1 MPDDQTTLQELKD
14 VIARFEAERN
24 WRQFHSPKNL
34 AMGLAIETGE
44 LLEHFQWIDSEESRQ
59 VVQDAQQRAQV
70 QDEMA
75 DVLGYLL
82 NLAVEM
88 QVDLSEAFLEKMK
101 RNEHKYPAD
110 TYRGK
115 YKL

>member
-34 AMGLAIETGE
+34 TMGLAIETGE

-59 VVQDAQQRAQV
+59 VVHDAEEMAQV
-70 QDEMA
+70 QPEW
-75 DVLGYLL
+75 
-82 NLAVEM
+82 
-88 QVDLSEAFLEKMK
+88 DL
-101 RNEHKYPAD
+101 
-110 TYRGK
+110 
-115 YKL
+115 